1 MIGTR
6 ILTATVDGKE
16 LSVAVVVDAPQ
27 GEGDDWM
34 CAFRISWPDRTV
46 ERYAR
51 GVDGLQAAYLA
62 QEMIGA
68 AIYASDLHKQ
78 GKLKWRRP
86 ENGYGFP
93 VPRAMKDL
101 LIGDDLT
108 FEG

>member
-1 MIGTR
+1 MTGTR
-6 ILTATVDGKE
+6 ILTATVDGRE
-16 LSVAVVVDAPQ
+16 LNVAIVVGTPD
-27 GEGDDWM
+27 GEGDDWK
-34 CAFRISWPDRTV
+34 CPYSISWPDRTV
-46 ERYAR
+46 QRFAR

-78 GKLKWRRP
+78 GRLKWRRP

-93 VPRAMKDL
+93 VPKGMRDL
-101 LIGDDLT
+101 LVGDDKT